1 VRLGLWLSFV
11 EKASRLSV
19 YLRIY
24 LVTIVGAGCPV
35 RSGARFGMFMVQV
48 AYENVVSCSETIQLG
63 WL

>member
-1 VRLGLWLSFV
+1 MRFDWLLSV

-24 LVTIVGAGCPV
+24 PVTIVGAGCPV
-35 RSGARFGMFMVQV
+35 RSGARCGMFTVQL
-48 AYENVVSCSETIQLG
+48 AYENVVSRGESIQLG